1 MATKAKDHPVKL
13 PRGNVEGRNGSW
25 SLRVRLGGERKR
37 IPLGSGMS
45 EAKAREKADAWL
57 ERMAREGYTGA
68 PAEPAKPAGT
78 TVREHFDAWVSGE
91 LYRTHGAVNGLR
103 IKASADVDG
112 WRARRY
118 IYPAIGDKLVPEVT
132 EQDIDRVMARI
143 PEGRRPGTRMKVYAL
158 LSRGFD
164 LAVMPARLRKDNP
177 VTRYHRPANGA
188 PKLFAYL
195 FPAELLALLKCA
207 AIPLG
212 RRVLY
217 ALAVYTMLRKS
228 SLYALTWSGVD
239 IASRTLLSKV
249 SKNGLAQLFE
259 IPAGLAWVLRRWR
272 AHLQNPSPSSP
283 VIPREELGLRVSRN
297 GEAET
302 LREDLRIAGIKRAAL
317 FVAGGNVEPLRFHDL
332 RATGVTWAKRAGR
345 GDGWIADRTGHLT
358 PEMLDRYTRAART
371 LEDLRIEPFPD
382 LTGTIPE
389 LARLSGEE
397 EPPHGGAT
405 PSGGATPGPE
415 GGPTERTH
423 AHLDA
428 ANRGGRPPQNP
439 GKSRSSRRIG
449 VPCGSSCRGF
459 DSRYSPQIEQAE
471 ASQQRHPWG
480 LGCARARR
488 PSGRHADSCPLC
500 TVPEL
505 HEFDRDASMGASDD
519 RRIARERG
527 DDDRSPDARRGLG
540 PRAPAR
546 PCRAAAPARG
556 KRRALSA
563 PFLPPSIHEPKG
575 VPLGRRRA
583 SATRSRS
590 EARHRPRP
598 SMSAPARHTASTL
611 ARHHEH
617 ARSPHHGRAR
627 TASRIARF
635 DKHSSRPGDTDSWIS
650 THRGGPIFILQETA
664 SLIFVTSSPQY
675 PRSVGAHENHP
686 PWEPRLDGAPPLRR
700 VHRGQRSSA
709 RGVRRGF
716 ERCCGSYRVAGAR
729 HRRCRQPAHA
739 LGARSRAR
747 EGAGVRRC
755 SARGPRS
762 LHHP

>member
-1 MATKAKDHPVKL
+1 MATKRKDRPVKL
-13 PRGNVEGRNGSW
+13 PRGNVEERGGSW
-25 SLRVRLGGERKR
+25 SLRIRIGGERKR

-45 EAKAREKADAWL
+45 EARAREKADAWL
-57 ERMAREGYTGA
+57 ERMAREGYGAA

-78 TVREHFDAWVSGE
+78 TVRDHFDAWVSGE

-118 IYPAIGDKLVPEVT
+118 IYPAIGGKLVHEVT

-143 PEGRRPGTRMKVYAL
+143 PEQRRPGTRMKVYAL

-195 FPAELLALLKCA
+195 FPAELLALLKCT

-239 IASRTLLSKV
+239 IDSRTLLSKV

-259 IPAGLAWVLRRWR
+259 IPAGLAWVLRRWQ

-283 VIPREELGLRVSRN
+283 VVPREELGLRVSRN
-297 GEAET
+297 GEAEA
-302 LREDLRIAGIKRAAL
+302 LREDLRIAGVKRAAL
-317 FVAGGNVEPLRFHDL
+317 FEAGGNVEPLRFHDL
-332 RATGVTWAKRAGR
+332 RATGVTWAKRAGK

-389 LARLSGEE
+389 LARLGGE
-397 EPPHGGAT
+397 EPPHGGTPPAAA
-405 PSGGATPGPE
+405 PSGGAAPGSE

-428 ANRGGRPPQNP
+428 ANREDRPPQNP
-439 GKSRSSRRIG
+439 GKSRSSRRTG

-459 DSRYSPQIEQAE
+459 DSRYSPQVE
-471 ASQQRHPWG
+471 R
-480 LGCARARR
+480 ARAR
-488 PSGRHADSCPLC
+488 SA
-500 TVPEL
+500 
-505 HEFDRDASMGASDD
+505 AGASEIV
-519 RRIARERG
+519 RARTRPPRTASSSHIAPG
-527 DDDRSPDARRGLG
+527 AARRRDGSDGAERASRTPTANDRPTCDGRRAPRGASPRRTRG
-540 PRAPAR
+540 PRWGLAR
-546 PCRAAAPARG
+546 PC
-556 KRRALSA
+556 
-563 PFLPPSIHEPKG
+563 
-575 VPLGRRRA
+575 
-583 SATRSRS
+583 
-590 EARHRPRP
+590 
-598 SMSAPARHTASTL
+598 
-611 ARHHEH
+611 
-617 ARSPHHGRAR
+617 
-627 TASRIARF
+627 
-635 DKHSSRPGDTDSWIS
+635 
-650 THRGGPIFILQETA
+650 
-664 SLIFVTSSPQY
+664 
-675 PRSVGAHENHP
+675 
-686 PWEPRLDGAPPLRR
+686 PPL
-700 VHRGQRSSA
+700 
-709 RGVRRGF
+709 
-716 ERCCGSYRVAGAR
+716 
-729 HRRCRQPAHA
+729 
-739 LGARSRAR
+739 
-747 EGAGVRRC
+747 
-755 SARGPRS
+755 
-762 LHHP
+762 